1 MNDEMKELKREME
14 AQQIGP
20 FQVVVERR
28 GARTVFGRRRREGLR
43 LSVEGNGTL
52 KVTAPLRLPMKV
64 VEEFVLT
71 NIEWIELHQA
81 KARARLARSPRK
93 RFVAGE
99 RLRFFGDEKTLV
111 IEDGNLARPRVEVN
125 DQFMVVTMPVGE
137 RDPVIIQSAI
147 AKFYDNQARLH
158 IPERV
163 AFFSKQMGVAPS
175 GISFRR
181 QKTRW
186 GSCSSLGHI
195 SFNWKLVFAPE
206 AVIDYLVVHEL
217 AHLVHANHSEHFWD
231 LVKKND
237 PECRAHRRWL
247 RDHQLE
253 TEFLDGNRETAIE

>member
-1 MNDEMKELKREME
+1 MKEAMKEIPRPEKF
-14 AQQIGP
+14 GP
-20 FQVVVERR
+20 FEVFVERR
-28 GARTVFGRRRREGLR
+28 GSRMVFGRRRREGLR
-43 LSVEGNGTL
+43 LSVERNGTL

-64 VEEFVLT
+64 VEEFVLANT
-71 NIEWIELHQA
+71 QWIETHQA
-81 KARARLARSPRK
+81 KTQARLAKAPLK
-93 RFVAGE
+93 KFVASE
-99 RLRFFGDEKTLV
+99 RFRFFGEEKILV
-111 IEDGNLARPRVEVN
+111 IETGSLSRARIEVN
-125 DQFMVVTMPVGE
+125 DEFMVATMPIGE
-137 RDPVIIQSAI
+137 NSPLHIQTAI

-163 AFFSKQMGVAPS
+163 AHFSKQMGVSPS
-175 GISFRR
+175 GLSFRR

-206 AVIDYLVVHEL
+206 SVIDYLVVHEL
-217 AHLVHANHSEHFWD
+217 AHLVHANHSDRFWD

-253 TEFLDGNRETAIE
+253 TEFLDV